1 MKRSFAILL
10 LTAGAAAAAYKGINP
25 TVKKI
30 VDAISQD
37 RIAVNLKKLES
48 FETRNVF
55 SETES
60 PTRGIGAARRWI
72 SSEFKSYSPKLD
84 VSFDSY
90 RVKKQ
95 GRMVRDVELVN
106 VVAVLKGARRPDRRL
121 IVSGHYDSADFGRAA
136 DGKPASEE
144 VHFDLAQSERSA
156 PGVNDDGSGTAAVLE
171 LARVMSQYEFA
182 ETVVFV
188 AFAGEEQGLIG
199 SSLYAAKA
207 KEQSQAIDA
216 VLNNDIIGGVRAG
229 NGFID
234 NARVRVFSEDPN
246 DSPSR
251 EVARYVREMG
261 WRYLPSMKVD
271 LIFRADRFA
280 RGGDHTPFN
289 QEGYAA
295 VRFTTAQENYADQ
308 HTGNDTFANA
318 SAAYT
323 AGVTKINAAA
333 LASLAL
339 APAVPG
345 VTEAIEKGER
355 KGQLTSMIGR
365 GKSRYAARLRWKD
378 DHPEPNLAGYA
389 IVSRATTAAY
399 WEREVFVG
407 NVHEFEMENVS
418 IDDVVF
424 GVKAVDADGNES
436 LVSPYLYK
444 PMAGKKVETY

>member
-1 MKRSFAILL
+1 MKRTLKRALVAVL
-10 LTAGAAAAAYKGINP
+10 LTAGTAAAAYKGINP
-25 TVKKI
+25 IVKKI
-30 VDAISQD
+30 VESISQE
-37 RIAVNLKKLES
+37 RIAATLQKLES

-72 SSEFKSYSPKLD
+72 AGEFKSYSAKLD

-121 IVSGHYDSADFGRAA
+121 IVSAHYDSADFGHTA
-136 DGKPASEE
+136 DGTPASEE
-144 VHFDLAQSERSA
+144 VRFDLTQSERSA

-199 SSLYAAKA
+199 SSLYASKA
-207 KEQSQAIDA
+207 KEQNQTIDA
-216 VLNNDIIGGVRAG
+216 VLNNDIIGGARAG

-234 NARVRVFSEDPN
+234 NDRVRVFSEDPN

-251 EVARYVREMG
+251 EVARYVREIG

-271 LIFRADRFA
+271 PVFRADRFA

-295 VRFTTAQENYADQ
+295 VRFTTADENYADQ
-308 HTGNDTFANA
+308 HTGSDTFANA

-339 APAVPG
+339 APAAPVVMEP
-345 VTEAIEKGER
+345 IEKGER

-365 GKSRYAARLRWKD
+365 GKSRYAARLRWND
-378 DHPEPNLAGYA
+378 ENPEPNLTGYA
-389 IVSRATTAAY
+389 IVSRSTTAPY
-399 WEREVFVG
+399 WER
-407 NVHEFEMENVS
+407 
-418 IDDVVF
+418 
-424 GVKAVDADGNES
+424 
-436 LVSPYLYK
+436 
-444 PMAGKKVETY
+444 